1 MNTIR
6 LGRSEL
12 MVTKTAFGALPIQRI
27 STEEAVKLVRRAY
40 EGGINYFDT
49 ANMYTDSE
57 EKLGLAL
64 KDVREKVIISTKSAA
79 TDKQGAMAHI
89 EQSLRHLGYID
100 LFQFHNPAVL
110 PDISDPNG
118 AFAAALEMKEK
129 GYIRHIGITNHRHH
143 IAKAAIESG
152 NFETLQFPFCYLATD
167 VDLELVELCKQAD
180 MGFIAMKGLSG
191 GLLNNAAACHAFM
204 QQYENVVPIW
214 GVQRMEELEQW
225 LSLAETSGTMT
236 EELKAVIEKDRAE
249 LAGSFCR
256 GCGYCMPCPAGIE
269 INNSAR
275 MNMLLRRAPYRPYLT
290 DEWYEKMHRIEN
302 CIHCDSC
309 KSRCPYGLD
318 TPALLQYMLKDYD
331 EFYAQHHN
339 D

>member
-27 STEEAVKLVRRAY
+27 STAEAVKLVRRAY

-89 EQSLRHLGYID
+89 ENSLRHLGYID

-290 DEWYEKMHRIEN
+290 DEWYAKMHRIEN

>member
-27 STEEAVKLVRRAY
+27 STAEAVKLVRRAY

-64 KDVREKVIISTKSAA
+64 KDVREKVIISTKSGA

-204 QQYENVVPIW
+204 QQYEHVVPIW
-214 GVQRMEELEQW
+214 GIQRQEELDQW
-225 LSLAETSGTMT
+225 LALAESGTAMT
-236 EELKAVIEKDRAE
+236 EELKAVIEKDRVE

>member
-1 MNTIR
+1 MEKVR

-12 MVTKTAFGALPIQRI
+12 LVTKTAFGALPIQRI
-27 STEEAVKLVRRAY
+27 SKDDAVKLVRRAY

-57 EKLGLAL
+57 EKLSAAL
-64 KDVREKVIISTKSAA
+64 MDVREKVIISTKSGG
-79 TDKQGAMAHI
+79 TDKKTAMAHI
-89 EQSLRHLGYID
+89 EQSIRHLGYID
-100 LFQFHNPAVL
+100 LFQFHNPAQL
-110 PDISDPNG
+110 PDPNDPNG
-118 AFAAALEMKEK
+118 AFAAALEMKK
-129 GYIRHIGITNHRHH
+129 RGYIRHIGITNHRHH

-152 NFETLQFPFCYLATD
+152 NFETLQFPFSYLASD

-191 GLLNNAAACHAFM
+191 GLLTNAEACYAFM
-204 QQYENVVPIW
+204 QQHENVVPIW
-214 GVQRMEELEQW
+214 GIQRQEELEQW
-225 LSLAETSGTMT
+225 LALAEKGAAMT
-236 EELKAVIEKDRAE
+236 PELQAVIDADRAE

-275 MNMLLRRAPYRPYLT
+275 MNMLLRRAPYQPYMT
-290 DEWYEKMHRIEN
+290 DEWHEKMHRIEN
-302 CIHCDSC
+302 CLHCDQC

>member
-27 STEEAVKLVRRAY
+27 STAEAVKLVRRAY

-64 KDVREKVIISTKSAA
+64 KDVRERVIISTKSAA

-225 LSLAETSGTMT
+225 LSLAETSGAMT
-236 EELKAVIEKDRAE
+236 EELKAVIEKDRKE

>member
-1 MNTIR
+1 MKTIR

-27 STEEAVKLVRRAY
+27 PTADAVNLVRRAY

-64 KDVREKVIISTKSAA
+64 KDVREQVIISTKSAA
-79 TDKQGAMAHI
+79 TDKQGALAHI

-110 PDISDPNG
+110 PDINDPNG

-143 IAKAAIESG
+143 IAKAAVESG

-167 VDLELVELCKQAD
+167 VDLELVRLCREAD

-204 QQYENVVPIW
+204 DQHENVVPIW
-214 GVQRMEELEQW
+214 GVQREEELDQW
-225 LSLAETSGTMT
+225 LELANSDVTMT
-236 EELKAVIEKDRAE
+236 PELQAVIEKDRKE
-249 LAGSFCR
+249 LSGSFCR

-275 MNMLLRRAPYRPYLT
+275 MNMLLRRAPYQPYLS
-290 DEWYEKMHRIEN
+290 DEWREKMHRIEN